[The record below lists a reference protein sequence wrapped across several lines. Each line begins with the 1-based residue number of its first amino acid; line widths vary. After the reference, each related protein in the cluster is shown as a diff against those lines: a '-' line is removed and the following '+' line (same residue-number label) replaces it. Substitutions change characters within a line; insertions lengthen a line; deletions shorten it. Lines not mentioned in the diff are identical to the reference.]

1 LWLAAAAAAVVW
13 PTAAQHHSG
22 GSSANC
28 WGKVHSLLTKRLVR
42 TLKKYIYAA
51 DVVVFNSNYFTHE
64 SDFICPFMSQSWIIE
79 GLN

>member
-1 LWLAAAAAAVVW
+1 LWLAAAAALVW

-28 WGKVHSLLTKRLVR
+28 WGKFTHYLQIDWSQ
-42 TLKKYIYAA
+42 LKKKYAA
-51 DVVVFNSNYFTHE
+51 DIVVFNSNFFLHE
-64 SDFICPFMSQSWIIE
+64 TESWIIE